1 MLSDVTNEKIK
12 YANCGENR
20 ELLIDEIIRIG
31 ILDVSGSP
39 IAGCKERICELYK
52 SQPLS
57 QKEFGEKLN
66 ALFAPNGYNPVSLP
80 ADDHTPYKPF
90 KIVYNNA
97 GLQFMFRDR
106 NDNIH
111 LECIGWN
118 EVARR
123 TGRMIRRREYFANES
138 LLELRKVRERPANKS
153 QVEISDF

>member
-31 ILDVSGSP
+31 ILDVSGNP

-66 ALFAPNGYNPVSLP
+66 ALFAPNG
-80 ADDHTPYKPF
+80 YKPF

-138 LLELRKVRERPANKS
+138 LLELRKVRERS
-153 QVEISDF
+153 ER